1 MKSIQSR
8 SALFFLIKLLISA
21 GLIVLVVRNISNM
34 PEWRQDGF
42 VDRLA
47 GVKVSWLLVATLA
60 LAVSM
65 VLNSWQ
71 WTLLLRAQNVCVGF
85 WQATR
90 YYFVGLFFNNFMLG
104 NAGGDVK
111 KIYDIR
117 KEHGDL
123 GGGFTATVFDRL
135 FGLFFLNGLSLGV
148 GLLFFSQDPDLNIF
162 LLPTL
167 WVFLGFVAIL
177 SALFSRRLGS
187 LVERMVALTGW
198 SIGVEKFASVRGHF
212 QMYRKSDLWLHLIP
226 LSTMIQ
232 VLRVLVHFFVAMSL
246 GIHLSVS
253 YFFYFIPI
261 VAVVSALPVS
271 IGGFGP
277 REYTAQTLFVRAG
290 MGQLD
295 SVIVQLLAWAT
306 TLVVSL
312 LGALEFVRLK
322 KQPEV
327 QNASRPSS
335 ETQK

>member
-1 MKSIQSR
+1 MKTIQSR
-8 SALFFLIKLLISA
+8 SVLFFLFKLLISA

-34 PEWRQDGF
+34 PEWREDGF

-47 GVKVSWLLVATLA
+47 GVKIFWLFIATLA

-71 WTLLLRAQNVCVGF
+71 WTLLLRAQNVCVSF

-117 KEHGDL
+117 KDHGDL

-135 FGLFFLNGLSLGV
+135 FGLFFLNGLSLGI
-148 GLLFFSQDPDLNIF
+148 GLLFFTGNPELNIF

-167 WVFLGFVAIL
+167 WVFLAFVAIL
-177 SALFSRRLGS
+177 SALFSRRLGA
-187 LVERMVALTGW
+187 LVERMISLTGW
-198 SIGVEKFASVRGHF
+198 RTGVEKFASVRRHF
-212 QMYRKSDLWLHLIP
+212 QRYRDSDLWLHLIP
-226 LSTMIQ
+226 LSTIIQ
-232 VLRVLVHFFVAMSL
+232 VLRVLVHFFVALSL

-253 YFFYFIPI
+253 YFFFFIPI
-261 VAVVSALPVS
+261 IAVVSALPVS

-277 REYTAQTLFVRAG
+277 REFTAQALFVRAG

-295 SVIVQLLAWAT
+295 SVIVQLLAWAA

-327 QNASRPSS
+327 QKESLSS
-335 ETQK
+335 NHTHQ